1 MYRAKY
7 FLNESSLKT
16 VYFFYIHSH
25 QNYANIAWART
36 NQTKVKTVH
45 YHQEHTVRIVF
56 NQEKLTHSRPLLQ
69 SLNALNVYQINLY
82 QHLHFMHKVSN
93 VAQLIINNIFKKP

>member
-1 MYRAKY
+1 MH
-7 FLNESSLKT
+7 FS
-16 VYFFYIHSH
+16 YIHSYL
-25 QNYANIAWART
+25 NYAKIAWAST
-36 NQTKVKTVH
+36 YQIKLKTVH
-45 YHQEHTVRIVF
+45 YYQKHALRIVF
-56 NQEKLTHSRPLLQ
+56 NQEKLTRPRPLLQ